1 MNRPDAPTLVLG
13 FPEYETRAQA
23 LATALGAGF
32 AQVAIHRF
40 PDGESKVTL
49 PERVPGRVILVR
61 SLDHP
66 NDKLVELLLTS
77 ATLRA
82 QGARHITLIAPYLC
96 YMRQDIAFHP
106 GEAVSQ
112 RIVGAYL
119 GGLCDALI
127 TVDPHL
133 HRIHQLSEA
142 VPVRPA
148 VALTAAPL
156 MSRFLSERLDRPLL
170 LGPDA
175 ESRQWVAA
183 VAQPGGL
190 DYEVASKTRLGDH
203 QVRIQVPAA
212 AYRGREIVI
221 VDDVASTGH
230 TIATAARQIKA
241 AGAGPVHALVT
252 HPLFVDDA
260 LSGLREAGVERIW
273 STDSIPHQSN
283 ALSLSPLLAQAVLE
297 LPSPDQARTKVW

>member
-1 MNRPDAPTLVLG
+1 MNRPDASTDAPVLG
-13 FPEYETRAQA
+13 FADYEPQARALAQA
-23 LATALGAGF
+23 LGTGYAR
-32 AQVAIHRF
+32 VAVHRF
-40 PDGESKVTL
+40 PDGESRVTV
-49 PERVPGRVILVR
+49 PEQAPGRVILVR
-61 SLDHP
+61 SLHRP
-66 NDKLVELLLTS
+66 NDKLVELLLAS
-77 ATLRA
+77 ATLRTR
-82 QGARHITLIAPYLC
+82 GVRHITLIAPYLC

-133 HRIHQLSEA
+133 HRIHRLSEA
-142 VPVRPA
+142 VPVQPA

-156 MSRFLSERLDRPLL
+156 MSRFLSEQLGRPLL

-183 VAQPGGL
+183 VAEPAGL
-190 DYEVASKTRLGDH
+190 DYLVATKTRLGDH
-203 QVRIQVPAA
+203 EVRIQVPAGP
-212 AYRGREIVI
+212 YRGRVVVI

-230 TIATAARQIKA
+230 TIATAARQLKA
-241 AGAGPVHALVT
+241 SGAGPVHTLVT

-260 LSGLREAGVERIW
+260 LERLREAGVERIW
-273 STDSIPHQSN
+273 STDSIPHHSN
-283 ALSLSPLLAQAVLE
+283 ALTLSPLLAQALRD
-297 LPSPDQARTKVW
+297 LP

>member
-1 MNRPDAPTLVLG
+1 
-13 FPEYETRAQA
+13 
-23 LATALGAGF
+23 
-32 AQVAIHRF
+32 VAIHRF

-49 PERVPGRVILVR
+49 PQRVPRRVILVR

-66 NDKLVELLLTS
+66 NDKLVELLLAS

-82 QGARHITLIAPYLC
+82 QGVRHITLIAPYLC

-119 GGLCDALI
+119 GGVCDALL

-133 HRIHQLSEA
+133 HRIRQLSEA

-156 MSRFLSERLDRPLL
+156 MSRFLAERLERPLL

-183 VAQPGGL
+183 VAEPGGL
-190 DYEVASKTRLGDH
+190 GYQVATKTRLGDH
-203 QVRIQVPAA
+203 QVRIQVPAGA
-212 AYRGREIVI
+212 WRGREIVI
-221 VDDVASTGH
+221 VDDVASTGQ
-230 TIATAARQIKA
+230 TIATAARQLKA
-241 AGAGPVHALVT
+241 AGAGPVHTFVT

-260 LSGLREAGVERIW
+260 LARLREAGVAQIW

-283 ALSLSPLLAQAVLE
+283 ALSLSPLLAQAVAD
-297 LPSPDQARTKVW
+297 LP